1 MRSFF
6 MREMHSG
13 YELEFLWRALSI
25 VKRIVNF
32 LRLNASAPHEEAP
45 SNDGA
50 FWTILASQTQRTI
63 HFSREVQ
70 VLSIDEI
77 GSNNVTRKLEG
88 F

>member
-13 YELEFLWRALSI
+13 YALEFLWRALSI

-50 FWTILASQTQRTI
+50 F
-63 HFSREVQ
+63 
-70 VLSIDEI
+70 
-77 GSNNVTRKLEG
+77 
-88 F
+88 